1 MSLSNF
7 DEDNLI
13 AKSHIEKHRI
23 SKYEFRPIVADSSET
38 QSTPKDSASAPIE
51 SKIDMPISD
60 NSALSGASINAND
73 TIEKELIEKLLQ
85 KTDELSSSLA
95 KLQIQFEK
103 QQLEM
108 EERINTARN
117 DAYKDGL
124 REGEEKTRAALES
137 DVQKEKTALI
147 DSAINLGKV
156 MKDSET
162 HLRELE
168 KELSAIAVDIAR
180 EVIAKEVEKDS
191 AAIATALAK
200 ELLGSIADHTDVHLR
215 VNNLDYPSVQ
225 ESLKDYP
232 KIKIEADSAVTKGG
246 VIIANGGGIIDGSI
260 SNRYKTLKQSVL
272 DNLLD

>member
-38 QSTPKDSASAPIE
+38 QSAPKDSTSTPE

-60 NSALSGASINAND
+60 NSALSGANINTND

-85 KTDELSSSLA
+85 KTDELSGSLA

>member
-1 MSLSNF
+1 MSNF

-13 AKSHIEKHRI
+13 ARSSIEKHRI
-23 SKYEFRPIVADSSET
+23 SKYEFRPIVADSSDAKGA
-38 QSTPKDSASAPIE
+38 PKDSAPAE

-60 NSALSGASINAND
+60 NSALGAGTLNAGISAND

-225 ESLKDYP
+225 EALKDYP